1 MHVVVGS
8 WEVSRARL
16 AAPFFLPLGS
26 SALERT
32 DTGALVS
39 EDVEGVVVHQF
50 IFHLGDGTGRWGKWL
65 LAAERTTPL
74 MPLNHKFTVYLPLAP
89 LP

>member
-32 DTGALVS
+32 DTGASVS
-39 EDVEGVVVHQF
+39 EDVEDVVVHQF
-50 IFHLGDGTGRWGKWL
+50 IFHLGTRRGGTMGQMAFGSGENYSINAVKS
-65 LAAERTTPL
+65 
-74 MPLNHKFTVYLPLAP
+74 
-89 LP
+89 